1 MARRRKQRKQQK
13 PALNLRTF
21 EPCPES
27 EALAATEG
35 AMGLPAFFV
44 NSIVGAYG
52 IDAARELVDGIR
64 AAAAR
69 PVTLRVN
76 ALKATREEVGAV
88 LEQHEIPSGTVP
100 WYGDAFVIPSAH
112 ERALWGLDLIKTG
125 SIYLQ
130 SLSSMLPPLAL
141 DVQPGEDVLDM
152 CAAPGGKTTELA
164 SLVPRAH
171 VTACEIHA
179 PRADK
184 LEHNLAKQGAV
195 NVQVMRCDARELDEF
210 FSFDR
215 ILLDAPCTGSGTLI
229 AGDDRTFKGFSEQLL
244 EKCAR
249 SQRALLDRALTVLKP
264 GGTLVYS
271 TCSVLPQENEDAVAE
286 ALGKHRDCHLVSLD
300 GTVLKDRN
308 GEDVPAEH
316 DPVADAVA
324 AGELPTLANGLP
336 GTVTLR
342 ITGSYEGF
350 YLAKIRKDA

>member
-13 PALNLRTF
+13 PALNLRVF
-21 EPCPES
+21 EACPES
-27 EALAATEG
+27 EALCESERAA
-35 AMGLPAFFV
+35 GLPPFFV

-52 IDAARELVDGIR
+52 ADAAHDLIEGIHD
-64 AAAAR
+64 AAAR
-69 PVTLRVN
+69 PVTFRAN
-76 ALKATREEVGAV
+76 ALKATRAEVLAHLEEHG
-88 LEQHEIPSGTVP
+88 IPSNTVS
-100 WYGDAFVIPSAH
+100 WYEDAFVVPAEH
-112 ERALWGLDLIKTG
+112 ERAIWDLDLIKKG
-125 SIYLQ
+125 AIYLQ

-164 SLVPRAH
+164 ALEPRAH
-171 VTACEIHA
+171 VTACEMHA

-229 AGDDRTFKGFSEQLL
+229 AGNERTFKGFTEQLL
-244 EKCAR
+244 AKCAR

-271 TCSVLPQENEDAVAE
+271 TCSVLPQENEDAVTE
-286 ALGKHRDCHLVSLD
+286 ALAKHRDCRLISLD
-300 GTVLKDRN
+300 GAVFKDRDGN
-308 GEDVPAEH
+308 DAPIEH
-316 DPVADAVA
+316 DPVTDAVA
-324 AGELPTLANGLP
+324 AGHLPMLANALP

-342 ITGSYEGF
+342 TTGSYEGF